1 MFPFVSSF
9 LINPLH
15 NCHLSSP
22 KSDFGEIW
30 PKAGEAKKL
39 NLKFIALL
47 KFKFADYLRMIC
59 LPCTCSLFFPRTNYH
74 NFMIKGS
81 FCVLQHPF
89 LHFAQTQVFLA
100 KAGERWVWAAANQR
114 QLWFCK
120 IAPSVSGNLFQCVSF
135 LDCSS
140 SVARMKYWAVW

>member
-15 NCHLSSP
+15 NCHLSSS

-59 LPCTCSLFFPRTNYH
+59 LLAIPFFQGLT
-74 NFMIKGS
+74 FTIS
-81 FCVLQHPF
+81 
-89 LHFAQTQVFLA
+89 
-100 KAGERWVWAAANQR
+100 
-114 QLWFCK
+114 
-120 IAPSVSGNLFQCVSF
+120 
-135 LDCSS
+135 
-140 SVARMKYWAVW
+140 

>member
-15 NCHLSSP
+15 NCHLSFS

-47 KFKFADYLRMIC
+47 KFNFADYLRMTF
-59 LPCTCSLFFPRTNYH
+59 LPDILFFSKDQLSQFH
-74 NFMIKGS
+74 NQGQFLCFATSVLAFCPNSS
-81 FCVLQHPF
+81 FF
-89 LHFAQTQVFLA
+89 
-100 KAGERWVWAAANQR
+100 WQR
-114 QLWFCK
+114 QASDGFEQPP
-120 IAPSVSGNLFQCVSF
+120 IRGNFGFAKLPPLSANLSRCVSF

-140 SVARMKYWAVW
+140 SVAPLKY

>member
-15 NCHLSSP
+15 NCHLSFS

-47 KFKFADYLRMIC
+47 KFKFADFLRMIC
-59 LPCTCSLFFPRTNYH
+59 LPCTCSLFFPRSKDQLSQFHDQGQFLCFATSVLAFCPNSS
-74 NFMIKGS
+74 FFGKGRRAMGLS
-81 FCVLQHPF
+81 GRQSEAILVLQNCPLCLPTF
-89 LHFAQTQVFLA
+89 PNV
-100 KAGERWVWAAANQR
+100 
-114 QLWFCK
+114 
-120 IAPSVSGNLFQCVSF
+120 
-135 LDCSS
+135 
-140 SVARMKYWAVW
+140 

>member
-15 NCHLSSP
+15 NCHLSFS

-47 KFKFADYLRMIC
+47 KFNFADYLRMTF
-59 LPCTCSLFFPRTNYH
+59 LPDILFFPRTNSH
-74 NFMIKGS
+74 NFIIKGS
-81 FCVLQHPF
+81 FCVLQHLF
-89 LHFAQTQVFLA
+89 LHFAQTQVFFGKGRRAMGLS
-100 KAGERWVWAAANQR
+100 GR
-114 QLWFCK
+114 QSEAILVLQNCPLCLPTF
-120 IAPSVSGNLFQCVSF
+120 PNV
-135 LDCSS
+135 
-140 SVARMKYWAVW
+140 